1 MKYIIVFSLLIAFAF
16 SCKKSNNNQIA
27 ATFPASIYLHIV
39 GASPNDSVK
48 ISYMDST
55 NKLRDLTFTPG
66 LYEYPTE
73 TDTLITASR
82 SLNSRKLFGLV
93 MERPYYWGYY
103 YRTHDFTI
111 NFLEKGVIVSTH
123 NLNLVL
129 SEYNNKWKIDIA
141 TIDGKVLP
149 VDTAI
154 IKNGY
159 PVPSAFGIDSS
170 ISAAAYNGHYYFK
183 YQVK

>member
-27 ATFPASIYLHIV
+27 ATFPASVYLHIV

-48 ISYMDST
+48 ITYMDST
-55 NKLRDLTFTPG
+55 NKLRNLIFTPG

-82 SLNSRKLFGLV
+82 SLNSRVLFGLV
-93 MERPYYWGYY
+93 TERPLTYGNYYM
-103 YRTHDFTI
+103 THTF
-111 NFLEKGVIVSTH
+111 NLCFVEKGVVVSKH
-123 NLNLVL
+123 NLNLDL
-129 SEYNNKWKIDIA
+129 SNFNNKWKILTA
-141 TIDGKVLP
+141 TIDGNTLPIDSAAVLSSW
-149 VDTAI
+149 
-154 IKNGY
+154 
-159 PVPSAFGIDSS
+159 PVPSPYGIDSS
-170 ISAAAYNGHYYFK
+170 LTKAAFTGHYYFK